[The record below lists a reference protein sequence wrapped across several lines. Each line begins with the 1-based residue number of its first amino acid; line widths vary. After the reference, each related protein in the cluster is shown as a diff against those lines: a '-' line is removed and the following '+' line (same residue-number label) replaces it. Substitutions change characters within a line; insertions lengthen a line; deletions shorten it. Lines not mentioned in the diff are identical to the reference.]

1 MWKEY
6 VENLC
11 DGILKLRHI
20 TDAKTLVIGTEEN
33 MTVPMWI
40 AKYLNAHIK
49 ATTRSPIEP
58 SLDKEYPIS
67 SRLKLN
73 SAYDSERIT
82 YLYNLYKDISNYDRF
97 IIVVEDSSPIF
108 EKELK
113 DFLEKYKKEVIIIN
127 QKELLKK

>member
-1 MWKEY
+1 MCE
-6 VENLC
+6 
-11 DGILKLRHI
+11 GILKLKYLINKHVE
-20 TDAKTLVIGTEEN
+20 TLVIGTEEN
-33 MTVPMWI
+33 MFIPMWI
-40 AKYLNAHIK
+40 ARYLYADVK

-67 SRLKLN
+67 SRLELN

-97 IIVVEDSSPIF
+97 IIVVEDNSPVF

-113 DFLEKYKKEVIIIN
+113 DFLEKYGKEVIIIN
-127 QKELLKK
+127 QTELLKNEE